1 MTNMME
7 EQQVTPMQTAMKW
20 GVYGGLAL
28 IIFDLILYVLGM
40 KSASGSNP
48 IQYLG
53 FIIFIVFVVL
63 AIKAYAEINGHMTYG
78 QGLGTGV
85 LTSLVTGVILAIY
98 IYLFMTVI
106 APEFMDGAMDA
117 VRDQWEAQ
125 GMSDEQIE
133 QAEGFAGMFMNPGMM
148 AIMSIFSYGLIGL
161 IVSLIASAVLKR
173 D

>member
-7 EQQVTPMQTAMKW
+7 EEQVTPMQTAMKW
-20 GVYGGLAL
+20 GGYAGLAL
-28 IIFDLILYVLGM
+28 IIFDLVLYVLGM
-40 KSASGSNP
+40 KSASGGNP

-53 FIIFIVFVVL
+53 FIIFIAFVVM
-63 AIKAYAEINGHMTYG
+63 AIKSYAETNGSMSYG

-85 LTSLVTGVILAIY
+85 LTSLFTGVIVAIY
-98 IYLFMTVI
+98 SYLFMTLI
-106 APEFMDGAMDA
+106 APDFMAGAMDA

-133 QAEGFAGMFMNPGMM
+133 QSEGFAEMFMTPGVM
-148 AIMSIFSYGLIGL
+148 AIAALMMYAMLGL
-161 IVSLIASAVLKR
+161 VTSLIASAILKR